1 MGVVGLSIMQMSH
14 YRRSRLHYGFILSH
28 PLTRILLTNLATFS
42 RVLPL
47 TRRRS
52 RLGVTICPAPS
63 QVESLMTAED
73 AGKDLASVQDL
84 MKKHDLV
91 ENDIAAHE
99 DRVNDMNQQ
108 VSRPNAQERQH
119 PLPHHHIRGC

>member
-1 MGVVGLSIMQMSH
+1 
-14 YRRSRLHYGFILSH
+14 
-28 PLTRILLTNLATFS
+28 
-42 RVLPL
+42 
-47 TRRRS
+47 
-52 RLGVTICPAPS
+52 
-63 QVESLMTAED
+63 MTAED

-108 VSRPNAQERQH
+108 VSHGEVRQELQNMRSVLSTEDDTDGEGILASFSSRLSV
-119 PLPHHHIRGC
+119 PCLSTYIPCITV